1 MKEKSNSFKL
11 KNNFQNIISINV
23 HNYSINSVK
32 IFPSGK
38 IISVSNDKS
47 IKIFDGKTFKILQ
60 NIKNAH
66 NNWIFYV
73 EVLNENKF
81 ITCSGDNSIK
91 IWIKNKEKKYE
102 TNNTIKN
109 AHNHWIN
116 QVIHSSNENLI
127 SCSNDKTIKI
137 WEEKN
142 YKYSEISILKA
153 SNSVLSILLLED
165 QNLLISG
172 GKDGIKFWNIEK
184 IKMRSVKL
192 IKSFEKFDCNYCN
205 GLERLNKNQIIVGGD
220 ESIKIISIEEE
231 YFIKDIF
238 IPFNVWT
245 IKVIE
250 EMIFIG
256 GESNDI
262 LIYQSNDYELVKT
275 IKNAHYNWIK
285 GFVQLKDGLV
295 GTFSFDKTIKIWKL

>member
-1 MKEKSNSFKL
+1 MKTQLINLNLKKIKTINKHKKGVNSICLFPSGNIVSVSDDKSILIFD
-11 KNNFQNIISINV
+11 I
-23 HNYSINSVK
+23 NYSIIQEIINAHDGWIYYVK
-32 IFPSGK
+32 VKNENNFITCSY
-38 IISVSNDKS
+38 DKS
-47 IKIFDGKTFKILQ
+47 IKFWIKEQNNNIFKLNEKI
-60 NIKNAH
+60 NNAH
-66 NNWIFYV
+66 NEWILK
-73 EVLNENKF
+73 VLYHPN
-81 ITCSGDNSIK
+81 G
-91 IWIKNKEKKYE
+91 
-102 TNNTIKN
+102 
-109 AHNHWIN
+109 
-116 QVIHSSNENLI
+116 NLI